1 MDFDD
6 YKRAMLGIEMP
17 GDLNARTYS
26 RIVQKDAG
34 ELLEEEP
41 RVEPCAISAKAGRR
55 PRKRYYVGIGAC
67 AAAALVGA
75 LIVVGLGTGTP
86 QASPAHSAAVPASSE
101 DEAAAG
107 DAQLEDAPRATV
119 SSLGLSPSDGGIA
132 AMYELTVWLPWESSD
147 EGEVEVSWG
156 PSTDIGI
163 GPLGASADG
172 SFSSS
177 VRLAPVSGCLSFES
191 KVIVSESAL
200 EARGLT
206 QDGVFESSDDY
217 AALEK
222 MALDT
227 LASST
232 LEVVGSEIRCYRL
245 TEAKLGDQLLR
256 DVSSGS

>member
-6 YKRAMLGIEMP
+6 YKRTMLDIEMP
-17 GDLNARTYS
+17 SGLNARTYS

-41 RVEPCAISAKAGRR
+41 RVEPYAISAKAGRR

-75 LIVVGLGTGTP
+75 LIVVGLGTSAP
-86 QASPAHSAAVPASSE
+86 QTSPAHSAAPPASSA
-101 DEAAAG
+101 DEAAAA
-107 DAQLEDAPRATV
+107 AQSDDAPRATA

-132 AMYELTVWLPWESSD
+132 VMYELTVWLPWESSG

-156 PSTDIGI
+156 PSADIGI
-163 GPLGASADG
+163 GSLGSSADG
-172 SFSSS
+172 SFSGS
-177 VRLAPVSGCLSFES
+177 VHLAPVSGCLSFES
-191 KVIVSESAL
+191 RVVVNESAL

-206 QDGVFESSDDY
+206 RDGVFESSDDY

-222 MALDT
+222 LALDI

-232 LEVVGSEIRCYRL
+232 LEVAGSEIRCYRL
-245 TEAKLGDQLLR
+245 TEAKLGDQLLC

>member
-1 MDFDD
+1 MNFDD
-6 YKRAMLGIEMP
+6 YKRTMLDIETP
-17 GDLNARTYS
+17 SGLNARTYS

-41 RVEPCAISAKAGRR
+41 YVEPYAISAKAGRR

-75 LIVVGLGTGTP
+75 LIVVVLGTSAP
-86 QASPAHSAAVPASSE
+86 QTIPAHSAAV
-101 DEAAAG
+101 AAAQS
-107 DAQLEDAPRATV
+107 DDAPRATV

-132 AMYELTVWLPWESSD
+132 AMYELTVWLPWESSG

-156 PSTDIGI
+156 PSADIGI
-163 GPLGASADG
+163 GPLGSSADG
-172 SFSSS
+172 SFSGS
-177 VRLAPVSGCLSFES
+177 VHLAPVSGCLSFES
-191 KVIVSESAL
+191 RVVVNESAL
-200 EARGLT
+200 EACGLT
-206 QDGVFESSDDY
+206 RDCVFESSDDY

-222 MALDT
+222 LALDT

-232 LEVVGSEIRCYRL
+232 LEVAGSEIRCYRL
-245 TEAKLGDQLLR
+245 TEAKLGDQLLC